1 MSSTPSGN
9 SFSSLEIKIDRLT
22 QSVESIQKENQQILE
37 KLDNISSAI
46 YNPDEGLYARIKEQ
60 ETRIALLETFKSGTT
75 KALWLISS
83 TLLGGIVKIVLDYLN

>member
-1 MSSTPSGN
+1 MSNTPSGN

-22 QSVESIQKENQQILE
+22 QSVELIQKENKQILE

-60 ETRIALLETFKSGTT
+60 ETRIALLETFKAGTT

-83 TLLGGIVKIVLDYLN
+83 TLLGGIVKIILDYLN

>member
-1 MSSTPSGN
+1 MSGTPSGN
-9 SFSSLEIKIDRLT
+9 SFNTLEIKIDRLA
-22 QSVESIQKENQQILE
+22 QSVENIHKENKQILE

-60 ETRIALLETFKSGTT
+60 ETRIQILETFKSGTT

-83 TLLGGIVKIVLDYLN
+83 TLLGGIVKIILDYIN